1 MAPKRWSLV
10 EFGALAYVLY
20 SSVGAV
26 VVGAMFL
33 IVGSV
38 MSAIHVGASRQGLG
52 IDAPSVGH
60 VVQFIGGVL
69 LFVGIVAGAACGV
82 YVIRQRARGA
92 ISSDDQVT
100 LANGSDPTNLG
111 GVELG
116 VTARAHLRRRV
127 MELFNNR
134 GSGQARIGGP
144 PPSA

>member
-1 MAPKRWSLV
+1 MAPKRRSFV

-38 MSAIHVGASRQGLG
+38 MSAIQDSASQQGLG
-52 IDAPSVGH
+52 IDAPNIGH

-69 LFVGIVAGAACGV
+69 LFVGIVAGVTCAV
-82 YVIRQRARGA
+82 YVTRQRARGGA
-92 ISSDDQVT
+92 SLDDEMT
-100 LANGSDPTNLG
+100 GANGSDPTNLG
-111 GVELG
+111 DVELG
-116 VTARAHLRRRV
+116 VATGAHRRRRV
-127 MELFNNR
+127 INEVNNR
-134 GSGQARIGGP
+134 GTGQASIGDP

>member
-38 MSAIHVGASRQGLG
+38 MSAIQNSASQQGLG
-52 IDAPSVGH
+52 IDAPNIGH

-69 LFVGIVAGAACGV
+69 LFVGIVAGVTCAV
-82 YVIRQRARGA
+82 YVTRQRARGGA
-92 ISSDDQVT
+92 LSDDEMT
-100 LANGSDPTNLG
+100 GANGLAPTNLG
-111 GVELG
+111 DVELG
-116 VTARAHLRRRV
+116 GATGAHGRRRLINV
-127 MELFNNR
+127 VNNR
-134 GSGQARIGGP
+134 RTGQASIGDP